1 MHDERGNKG
10 MSYSEDLKLFKGI
23 HKYESIT
30 VDGSKFNY
38 VLSGKK
44 ESKTLVLLN
53 GGMNTLEMWMGYVDE
68 LSKEYQVLLFDYPQE
83 LRTNQEL
90 VKGMHAFFKKIGI
103 TQPIF
108 AGASDGGMVSQI
120 YTQKYPEEVGG
131 LILISTGGMDAETLK
146 SLKKKYFFAPL
157 MLFYMKHCNYEKLKP
172 RLIKAGMSHIR
183 NESKEEIAYAQDMF
197 ETIFKDYKQEKDVHI
212 SGLLADLMNQTPV
225 TEADFEK
232 LEGKILLILPNQDFF
247 SGKMQKDL
255 IQLMHNPE
263 IKYVSG
269 GHLSTVLKAEDYVQ
283 VILEFLRKNE

>member
-1 MHDERGNKG
+1 
-10 MSYSEDLKLFKGI
+10 MSYSEDLKLFTAA
-23 HKYESIT
+23 HTYENMT
-30 VDGSKFNY
+30 VDGSKFRY

-44 ESKTLVLLN
+44 GGKILVLLN
-53 GGMNTLEMWMGYVDE
+53 GGMNTLEMWMGYVDS
-68 LSKEYQVLLFDYPQE
+68 LAADYQVLLFDYPQE

-90 VKGMHAFFKKIGI
+90 VKGMHAFFEKIEI

-108 AGASDGGMVSQI
+108 IGASDGGMVAQI
-120 YTQKYPEEVGG
+120 YTQKYHGEVGG
-131 LILISTGGMDAETLK
+131 LILISTGGMDAATLK

-172 RLIKAGMSHIR
+172 KLIRAGMGHIR
-183 NESKEEIAYAQDMF
+183 NESKEQAAYAQDMY
-197 ETIFKDYKQEKDVHI
+197 ETIFKDYKKEKDVHI

-225 TEADFEK
+225 AEPDFKE

-269 GHLSTVLKAEDYVQ
+269 GHLSTILQADEYVQ
-283 VILEFLRKNE
+283 AIREFLQKSI